1 MSLSETS
8 MSRSRDSMRQKNSQ
22 MANLADAHGAFQ
34 DGIGNVL
41 GKKGA
46 RTRAEF
52 LERIAA

>member
-1 MSLSETS
+1 